1 MLLLEKYFK
10 NEIIVYC
17 PILLHAEFTLNALL
31 GWQCC
36 VKHWCFSFWLIMGF
50 SWRLKLFDWQHWD
63 GVFAQLKMFNITL
76 RLQDLLP
83 NFFCLLILR
92 VCMFLCICFNN
103 FFHYIFHTWIYLKRL
118 LYFHYSRL
126 VIGNKHGI
134 IVQGYTFLF

>member
-1 MLLLEKYFK
+1 MLLLAKYFK

-17 PILLHAEFTLNALL
+17 PIFLHAEFTLNALL

-50 SWRLKLFDWQHWD
+50 FLTFKIIWVVALRRI
-63 GVFAQLKMFNITL
+63 FAQLKMFNITL
-76 RLQDLLP
+76 QLQDLLP

-92 VCMFLCICFNN
+92 VCMFLSICFNN

-118 LYFHYSRL
+118 LYFHYPWL